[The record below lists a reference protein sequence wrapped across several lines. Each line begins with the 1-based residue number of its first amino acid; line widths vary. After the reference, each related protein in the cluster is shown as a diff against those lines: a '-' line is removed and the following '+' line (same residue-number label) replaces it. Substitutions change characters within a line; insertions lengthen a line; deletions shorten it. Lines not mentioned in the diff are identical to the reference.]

1 MNDRTL
7 ITKNYLGLVI
17 TCLESKGCD
26 FNDFEISTER
36 VQSYT
41 AGQPTPTAILYVLRV
56 SSGVEMNCVLDENS
70 GFLDALCKDLKART
84 FDSPLIL

>member
-70 GFLDALCKDLKART
+70 GFFRCALQRSKSKNV
-84 FDSPLIL
+84 

>member
-41 AGQPTPTAILYVLRV
+41 AGQPTPYSHSLCLASELR
-56 SSGVEMNCVLDENS
+56 SRNE
-70 GFLDALCKDLKART
+70 LCA
-84 FDSPLIL
+84 